1 MTESR
6 NVQRTTVHDSRRTDP
21 LLTSELETIYFKI
34 DCRYPEEIAMMC
46 EISYDKGN
54 QKDLNFKR
62 KYLLPVSYLSVG
74 LRGNS
79 FRPNIAQKCSNL
91 KKKPKIRK
99 VPLRILPTTMN

>member
-62 KYLLPVSYLSVG
+62 KYLLPVSDLTLNYFFNLSSG
-74 LRGNS
+74 KNS
-79 FRPNIAQKCSNL
+79 I
-91 KKKPKIRK
+91 
-99 VPLRILPTTMN
+99 

>member
-62 KYLLPVSYLSVG
+62 KYLLPVSYLRVVQTQLILFFKSMSDKKRIRHKMT
-74 LRGNS
+74 L
-79 FRPNIAQKCSNL
+79 NL
-91 KKKPKIRK
+91 NDNRF
-99 VPLRILPTTMN
+99 